1 MRLIREQQEPL
12 DAMSTNVEE
21 REAFQREQRL
31 IRRWD
36 VIIALLLVFDIGLI
50 AWDWMYLAQ

>member
-1 MRLIREQQEPL
+1 
-12 DAMSTNVEE
+12 MSTNVEE